1 MLSKKNI
8 QMMIRKGQPQKQRFG
23 LRKLSIGVASVL
35 LGLTFIGAS
44 SASADETVNQEG
56 QAVQT
61 ELATPQPVEITGSES
76 ARQPDNDEVASSST
90 AEATPVSSEAT
101 SQVVADSAGAVQ
113 DQTPPSAQPVTST
126 APEIS
131 GGGTVGSASDPASD
145 IPQQNGVEIKFQ
157 DQDDHGN
164 VLPDYVYIPG
174 KKPGDK
180 ITMDEII
187 KHLPAGLE
195 IVEGQPQE
203 FEVTGEPYQSIP
215 IYVRHIIEEKTE
227 SKDVEQI
234 IYGHYGTNKEIL
246 NHQVVT
252 FTRVVR
258 YDKYTKQ
265 MVVVQEWQPSL
276 TFQDYTVVPKDGFSA
291 NHSVIKGTTVDSNSG
306 TVKIDVLM
314 KKNIVNTE
322 TDTVTR
328 TIILYLPDGTTRE
341 IVQTV
346 KFTRDVITNPW
357 TNEAT
362 YGEWTTDKDS
372 FDSYQAGEID
382 GIAPDRTEI
391 SQVTVKPGT
400 NSWVEEIKYPQ
411 NEVITETRD
420 VTRTIKLI
428 LPDGRIEYIR
438 QTITFTRQVTKK
450 ANGEIV
456 YGEWDQPGKMFDDY
470 YPAEIDGKKSDKT
483 YIPREVANPDTKDYE
498 VEVRYEV
505 AYSTATEEK
514 VINRVIHLHHP
525 NGTVETVKHS
535 VTLTREVK
543 TNLQTGEKEY
553 GEWSTGQFA
562 EFVVP
567 TVEGHVPDIEKIELM
582 EVNGTT
588 EDQLHH
594 VNYLAHQVDADTK
607 TVNRLIQVTMP
618 DGTVKTITQ
627 TVTFVKHTTKHPVNG
642 EIISETEWQVVDGD
656 GTWAE
661 FIPEKVDGYTPSQE
675 KVEAVTPNINTGNV
689 LVEISYKQNEKPTN
703 PVGPSEPTE
712 PDTPVD
718 PDKPITPDKPDNP
731 TEPDKPVSPGQLG
744 TSDGPVDSDKPAGSD
759 GPTSSGNSDQQG
771 NENSASATTNA
782 ANAAAT
788 ATVQLTSATTV
799 EQADVKEV
807 DNNAKKA
814 N

>member
-291 NHSVIKGTTVDSNSG
+291 NHSVIKETTVDSNSG

-362 YGEWTTDKDS
+362 YGEWTTDKGS
-372 FDSYQAGEID
+372 IDSYQAGEID

-411 NEVITETRD
+411 NEVTTETRD

-428 LPDGRIEYIR
+428 LPDGSIKYVR
-438 QTITFTRQVTKK
+438 QTVTFTRQVTKK

-470 YPAEIDGKKSDKT
+470 YPAEIDGKKPDKT

-498 VEVRYEV
+498 VKVRYEA

-514 VINRVIHLHHP
+514 TVNRVIHLHHP
-525 NGTVETVKHS
+525 NGTVETVNHT

-675 KVEAVTPNINTGNV
+675 KVEAVTPNVNTGNV
-689 LVEISYKQNEKPTN
+689 LVEISYKQNEKPTD

-731 TEPDKPVSPGQLG
+731 TEPDKPVSPGQPG

>member
-689 LVEISYKQNEKPTN
+689 LVEISYKQNEKPTD

>member
-1 MLSKKNI
+1 
-8 QMMIRKGQPQKQRFG
+8 
-23 LRKLSIGVASVL
+23 
-35 LGLTFIGAS
+35 
-44 SASADETVNQEG
+44 
-56 QAVQT
+56 
-61 ELATPQPVEITGSES
+61 
-76 ARQPDNDEVASSST
+76 
-90 AEATPVSSEAT
+90 
-101 SQVVADSAGAVQ
+101 
-113 DQTPPSAQPVTST
+113 
-126 APEIS
+126 
-131 GGGTVGSASDPASD
+131 
-145 IPQQNGVEIKFQ
+145 
-157 DQDDHGN
+157 
-164 VLPDYVYIPG
+164 
-174 KKPGDK
+174 
-180 ITMDEII
+180 
-187 KHLPAGLE
+187 
-195 IVEGQPQE
+195 
-203 FEVTGEPYQSIP
+203 
-215 IYVRHIIEEKTE
+215 
-227 SKDVEQI
+227 
-234 IYGHYGTNKEIL
+234 
-246 NHQVVT
+246 
-252 FTRVVR
+252 
-258 YDKYTKQ
+258 
-265 MVVVQEWQPSL
+265 
-276 TFQDYTVVPKDGFSA
+276 
-291 NHSVIKGTTVDSNSG
+291 
-306 TVKIDVLM
+306 
-314 KKNIVNTE
+314 
-322 TDTVTR
+322 
-328 TIILYLPDGTTRE
+328 
-341 IVQTV
+341 
-346 KFTRDVITNPW
+346 
-357 TNEAT
+357 
-362 YGEWTTDKDS
+362 
-372 FDSYQAGEID
+372 
-382 GIAPDRTEI
+382 
-391 SQVTVKPGT
+391 
-400 NSWVEEIKYPQ
+400 
-411 NEVITETRD
+411 
-420 VTRTIKLI
+420 
-428 LPDGRIEYIR
+428 
-438 QTITFTRQVTKK
+438 
-450 ANGEIV
+450 
-456 YGEWDQPGKMFDDY
+456 MFDDY
-470 YPAEIDGKKSDKT
+470 YPAEIDGKKPDKT

-498 VEVRYEV
+498 VEVRYEA

-514 VINRVIHLHHP
+514 TVNRVIHLHHP
-525 NGTVETVKHS
+525 NGTVETVNHT

-594 VNYLAHQVDADTK
+594 VNYLAHQVDADAK

-675 KVEAVTPNINTGNV
+675 KVEAVTPNVNTGNV
-689 LVEISYKQNEKPTN
+689 LVEISYKQNEKPTD

-731 TEPDKPVSPGQLG
+731 TEPDKPVSPGQPG

>member
-306 TVKIDVLM
+306 IVKIDVLM

-675 KVEAVTPNINTGNV
+675 KVEAVTPNVNTGNV
-689 LVEISYKQNEKPTN
+689 LVEISYKQNEKPTD

-731 TEPDKPVSPGQLG
+731 TEPDKPVSPGQPG

>member
-1 MLSKKNI
+1 
-8 QMMIRKGQPQKQRFG
+8 MMIRKGQPQKQRFG

-689 LVEISYKQNEKPTN
+689 LVEISYKQNEKPTD

>member
-1 MLSKKNI
+1 M
-8 QMMIRKGQPQKQRFG
+8 
-23 LRKLSIGVASVL
+23 
-35 LGLTFIGAS
+35 
-44 SASADETVNQEG
+44 
-56 QAVQT
+56 
-61 ELATPQPVEITGSES
+61 
-76 ARQPDNDEVASSST
+76 
-90 AEATPVSSEAT
+90 
-101 SQVVADSAGAVQ
+101 
-113 DQTPPSAQPVTST
+113 
-126 APEIS
+126 

-328 TIILYLPDGTTRE
+328 TIILYLLDGTTRE

-411 NEVITETRD
+411 NEVTTETRD

-470 YPAEIDGKKSDKT
+470 YPAEIDGKKPDKT

-675 KVEAVTPNINTGNV
+675 KVEAVTPNVNTGNV
-689 LVEISYKQNEKPTN
+689 LVEISYKQNEKPTD

-731 TEPDKPVSPGQLG
+731 TEPDKPVSPGQPG

-807 DNNAKKA
+807 DNNAKKV

>member
-328 TIILYLPDGTTRE
+328 TIILYLLDGTTRE

-411 NEVITETRD
+411 NEVTTETRD

-470 YPAEIDGKKSDKT
+470 YPAEIDGKKPDKT

-675 KVEAVTPNINTGNV
+675 KVEAVTPNVNTGNV
-689 LVEISYKQNEKPTN
+689 LVEISYKQNEKPTD

-731 TEPDKPVSPGQLG
+731 TEPDKPVSPGQPG

-807 DNNAKKA
+807 DNNAKKV

>member
-276 TFQDYTVVPKDGFSA
+276 TFQDNTVVPKDGFSA

-411 NEVITETRD
+411 NEVTTETRD

-470 YPAEIDGKKSDKT
+470 YPAEIDGKKPDKT

-675 KVEAVTPNINTGNV
+675 KVEAVTPNVNTGNV
-689 LVEISYKQNEKPTN
+689 LVEISYKQNEKPTD

-731 TEPDKPVSPGQLG
+731 TETDKPVSPGQLG

>member
-1 MLSKKNI
+1 
-8 QMMIRKGQPQKQRFG
+8 
-23 LRKLSIGVASVL
+23 
-35 LGLTFIGAS
+35 
-44 SASADETVNQEG
+44 
-56 QAVQT
+56 
-61 ELATPQPVEITGSES
+61 
-76 ARQPDNDEVASSST
+76 
-90 AEATPVSSEAT
+90 
-101 SQVVADSAGAVQ
+101 
-113 DQTPPSAQPVTST
+113 
-126 APEIS
+126 
-131 GGGTVGSASDPASD
+131 
-145 IPQQNGVEIKFQ
+145 
-157 DQDDHGN
+157 
-164 VLPDYVYIPG
+164 
-174 KKPGDK
+174 
-180 ITMDEII
+180 MDEII

-265 MVVVQEWQPSL
+265 MVVVQAWQPSL

-328 TIILYLPDGTTRE
+328 TI
-341 IVQTV
+341 
-346 KFTRDVITNPW
+346 
-357 TNEAT
+357 
-362 YGEWTTDKDS
+362 
-372 FDSYQAGEID
+372 
-382 GIAPDRTEI
+382 
-391 SQVTVKPGT
+391 
-400 NSWVEEIKYPQ
+400 
-411 NEVITETRD
+411 
-420 VTRTIKLI
+420 KLI
-428 LPDGRIEYIR
+428 LPDGSIKYVR
-438 QTITFTRQVTKK
+438 QTVTFTRQVTKK

-470 YPAEIDGKKSDKT
+470 YPAEIDGKKPDKT

-498 VEVRYEV
+498 VEVRYEA

-514 VINRVIHLHHP
+514 TVNRVIHLHHP
-525 NGTVETVKHS
+525 NGTVETVNHT

-661 FIPEKVDGYTPSQE
+661 FIPEKVDGYTHTKSG
-675 KVEAVTPNINTGNV
+675 KGGGRNT
-689 LVEISYKQNEKPTN
+689 KC
-703 PVGPSEPTE
+703 
-712 PDTPVD
+712 
-718 PDKPITPDKPDNP
+718 
-731 TEPDKPVSPGQLG
+731 
-744 TSDGPVDSDKPAGSD
+744 
-759 GPTSSGNSDQQG
+759 
-771 NENSASATTNA
+771 
-782 ANAAAT
+782 
-788 ATVQLTSATTV
+788 
-799 EQADVKEV
+799 
-807 DNNAKKA
+807 
-814 N
+814 

>member
-306 TVKIDVLM
+306 IVKIDVLM

-689 LVEISYKQNEKPTN
+689 LVEISYKQNEKPTD